1 LDLVLV
7 GVVCGV
13 VLRVRIITTNQIYRH
28 NTHTVSKMQFVL
40 QLDYSFNAMQR
51 SFISEVRY
59 SDYSDLV
66 VVLAL
71 AGAAL
76 RWYIRAWF
84 HGHHHL
90 PPKEQNRC

>member
-40 QLDYSFNAMQR
+40 QLDYSFNAIQEIVY
-51 SFISEVRY
+51 F
-59 SDYSDLV
+59 
-66 VVLAL
+66 
-71 AGAAL
+71 G
-76 RWYIRAWF
+76 
-84 HGHHHL
+84 G
-90 PPKEQNRC
+90 